1 MTRDQ
6 RIRRVA
12 LLCCHFTRNLAYFRA
27 GWTELKPRKE
37 GDFWITAIG
46 NFIDVSVLEWCKLF
60 GDDFDKHHW
69 KNIATDQTVFRSEIM
84 KDVGITD
91 AEWKNSWTIIRSYR
105 DKFVAHLDSEHTM
118 HVPEMDIP
126 ERMVR
131 SYFGGLR
138 LLCSSAAVLADMPVD
153 MESYYIKSYEEA
165 VRVYKHN
172 KAMYAA
178 CEDARA

>member
-1 MTRDQ
+1 
-6 RIRRVA
+6 
-12 LLCCHFTRNLAYFRA
+12 
-27 GWTELKPRKE
+27 
-37 GDFWITAIG
+37 
-46 NFIDVSVLEWCKLF
+46 
-60 GDDFDKHHW
+60 
-69 KNIATDQTVFRSEIM
+69 
-84 KDVGITD
+84 
-91 AEWKNSWTIIRSYR
+91 
-105 DKFVAHLDSEHTM
+105 M